1 MTAVFWGS
9 LAVVLYV
16 YVGYPVLLFLI
27 AKVASRPVKK
37 APITPSVTLIIAAY
51 NEEDAIRAK
60 IENSLALD
68 YPPGLL
74 EIMVASD
81 GSTDRTNAIVEQ
93 EFAGRARLLALPRAG
108 KTSAQN
114 HAAAAATGEILVFS
128 DATTMYDRD
137 ALRALVANFAD
148 PTVGSVGGDVRYT
161 TEGAAV
167 ASKGRQLYWNYEAAI
182 RRWES
187 RIFTVIGAT
196 GCIYSLRRAL
206 YTPLDP
212 AAISDFVQPARALLK
227 GYRSVVE
234 DDAGAYEVAESKQLG
249 DELQRRARV
258 ALRGLR
264 GVGYMPEVLNPIRH
278 PWLCAQIVSH
288 RLLRWAV
295 PIFLIAAFV
304 ANVGLALATPTSGAR
319 LLYVA
324 ALLLQIAFYGNAAA
338 AVLYERATS
347 DRPPRLLAIPLYFC
361 LINAAPLIAF
371 WMLLKG
377 EKKVFWETGPQPA
390 K

>member
-1 MTAVFWGS
+1 MAAIVLWTALG
-9 LAVVLYV
+9 VVAYV
-16 YVGYPVLLFLI
+16 YVGYPLLLFLI
-27 AKVASRPVKK
+27 SRVAARPVRK
-37 APITPSVTLIIAAY
+37 ASITPSVTIIIAAY
-51 NEEDAIRAK
+51 NEQDAIAGK

-74 EIMVASD
+74 EVMVASD
-81 GSTDRTNAIVEQ
+81 GSTDATNAIVER
-93 EFAGRARLLALPRAG
+93 EYAGRAVLLALPRGG
-108 KTSAQN
+108 KTVAQN
-114 HAAAAATGEILVFS
+114 AAAAAATGEILVFS
-128 DATTMYDRD
+128 DATTMYDRG

-167 ASKGRQLYWNYEAAI
+167 AGKGRQLYWNYEAAI

-187 RIFTVIGAT
+187 RIHTVIGAT

-206 YTPLDP
+206 YVPLDA
-212 AAISDFVQPARALLK
+212 AAISDFVQPAKALLR
-227 GYRSVVE
+227 GFRSVVE

-258 ALRGLR
+258 VLRGLR
-264 GVGYMPEVLNPIRH
+264 GVGYMPEILNPLRH

-295 PIFLIAAFV
+295 PLFLLAALV
-304 ANVGLALATPTSGAR
+304 ANALLVGTPGYTVLFILQAGLYLAA
-319 LLYVA
+319 VA
-324 ALLLQIAFYGNAAA
+324 ALLL
-338 AVLYERATS
+338 
-347 DRPPRLLAIPLYFC
+347 DRVKIRPRGLFVPLYFC
-361 LINAAPLIAF
+361 LVNLAPLVAL
-371 WMLLKG
+371 WLLIKG
-377 EKKVFWETGPQPA
+377 EKKVFWETGAQPA